1 MSRNTFLMTALS
13 LTLLSSA
20 LGCALAP
27 RTAPVNLPQ
36 NTPALQRLNAQAQG
50 DFIEKQVDQRRM
62 ESYLSVFTGK
72 APIAPN
78 AGTIPE
84 RGGVEG
90 RAMTRAFL
98 TTTLKGL
105 GYQVEEHS
113 YRRNGANIMARLM
126 AEVPTDEYILVGAHM
141 DSVHNAGADD
151 NASGSTAV
159 LEAATVLKNLKGRK
173 VNIIFAWF
181 DEEEL
186 GLIGSRYLARDF
198 RKQGLKL
205 TSAHTIDML
214 GWDADQDKTVE
225 LARPGGI
232 IWDYYQM
239 VNETHGLNLPLD
251 RSSTG
256 SSDHVSF
263 EQQGFDSVCI
273 SEEWTSGDTTPQYHR
288 RGDTY
293 ETINTAYLATA
304 TRLVVA
310 AVGDLALQV
319 PAPVNA
325 RFQSHENFPQRERHF
340 HTGYDMH
347 SPLESLH

>member
-1 MSRNTFLMTALS
+1 MSRQYFFMGALS
-13 LTLLSSA
+13 LALLSSA
-20 LGCALAP
+20 LGCAIAP
-27 RTAPVNLPQ
+27 RSLPVNTPQ
-36 NTPALQRLNAQAQG
+36 NTANFQRFNTAG

-173 VNIIFAWF
+173 VNLIFAWF

-214 GWDADQDKTVE
+214 GWDADGDKTVE